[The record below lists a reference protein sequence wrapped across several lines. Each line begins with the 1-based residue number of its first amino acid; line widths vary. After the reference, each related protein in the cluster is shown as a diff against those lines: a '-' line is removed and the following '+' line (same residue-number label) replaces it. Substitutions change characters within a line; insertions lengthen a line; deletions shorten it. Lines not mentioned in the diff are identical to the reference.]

1 MRILLLSQF
10 FEPEPTL
17 KGLQFAKALQGYGH
31 SVEVLTGFPNYPG
44 GRVYDGYRVRL
55 WQRAEMDGVPV
66 VRTAL
71 YPSHDRSSLRRVANY
86 ASFAFSASTVGA
98 ALTGRPDVVYAYHP
112 PATVGLPAVLCKWCK
127 GAKLV
132 YDIQDLW
139 PDTVGVT
146 GMVGGSLPLRAIGAW
161 CRFVYRTA
169 DRLVVL
175 SPGFRER
182 LVQRGVP
189 RKKVELIYNWSNEGA
204 VQRCERDAALATS
217 LGFEGKLN
225 VVFAGTM
232 GAAQDIGTVLAAARL
247 LGDSHPGVQF
257 VFVGGGTEAASM
269 KAEAER
275 SELKNVRFLPHRPVG
290 QMGPL
295 FALADVLLVHLKDDP
310 LFRIT
315 IPSKTQVYMAMG
327 KPILMGVAG
336 DAADLVARAG
346 AGLLCQPG
354 SAAALAEGVRRFVE
368 MGADGRAAMG
378 AAGYEFYQREL
389 SMAAGVRRFVDVF
402 ERVHQGG
409 SQLTRRGEGQ
419 A

>member
-1 MRILLLSQF
+1 
-10 FEPEPTL
+10 
-17 KGLQFAKALQGYGH
+17 
-31 SVEVLTGFPNYPG
+31 
-44 GRVYDGYRVRL
+44 
-55 WQRAEMDGVPV
+55 MDGVPV

-86 ASFAFSASTVGA
+86 ASFALSASTVGN
-98 ALTGRPDVVYAYHP
+98 ALTSRPDVVYVYHP

-169 DRLVVL
+169 DQLVVL

-182 LVQRGVP
+182 LVERGVP
-189 RKKVELIYNWSNEGA
+189 REKIELIYNWSNEGA
-204 VQRCERDAALATS
+204 VQRCERDAGLASS

-247 LGDSHPGVQF
+247 LRDSLPAVQF
-257 VFVGGGTEAASM
+257 VFVGGGTDAALR

-275 SELKNVRFLPHRPVG
+275 GELKNVRFLPHRPVE

-295 FALADVLLVHLKDDP
+295 LALADVLLVQLKDDP

-346 AGLLCQPG
+346 AGILCQPG
-354 SAAALAEGVRRFVE
+354 SASALAEGVQRFVQ
-368 MGADGRAAMG
+368 MGAEGRAAMG

-389 SMAAGVRRFVDVF
+389 SIAAGVRRFVDLF
-402 ERVHQGG
+402 DRLHQGG
-409 SQLTRRGEGQ
+409 SQLTRRTEGP
-419 A
+419 AG